1 MSNKELKKKRKMSSI
16 EHARGFARRKIVVI
30 DRTRLFCLASEF
42 EARCGFEIGDQSLR
56 GKREIF
62 VENLSNDINA
72 FIL

>member
-1 MSNKELKKKRKMSSI
+1 MSSI
-16 EHARGFARRKIVVI
+16 EHARGFARGKIVVI